1 MPVQTTQL
9 ENGLTLLVESI
20 PEVQSAAF
28 SLLLPAGSAYESEG
42 ANGTA
47 AALCDWM
54 FRGAGSRSHRELSAA
69 CDALGLQA
77 HESVTSS
84 HLVFQG
90 ACLASQ
96 LREVLALY
104 GDIVRRPTLPEDQFE
119 ATLQG
124 VAQSLMSLED
134 DPRQKVMVE
143 LTRRCFPHP
152 WNRPPEGSLEDLEEL
167 TPESIHEHFLNCVSP
182 REAILGVAGN
192 VSFDEVLQTVQLVY
206 GDWEPTGDAPAL
218 VAQPGSVKSDHLSQE
233 STQTQIGV
241 AYRAVPY
248 RHPDYYAAW
257 AAVNI
262 LSGGMSSRLNTEVR
276 EKRGLCYS
284 VYATLSSLR
293 DAGFVL
299 CYAGTTN
306 ERAAETLEVLLG
318 ELARLSEGVGEDE
331 LRRCQARAKS
341 ALIMSQESTSAR
353 AGSIARDWYH
363 RRRVMSLEEI
373 RRKIEA
379 LTPQHVLEYVHS
391 YPAADFT
398 VLTIGPEAISV
409 EPRRE

>member
-9 ENGLTLLVESI
+9 ENGLTLLVETI

-28 SLLLPAGSAYESEG
+28 SLLLPAGSACEPEG

-54 FRGAGSRSHRELSAA
+54 FRGAGARSHRELSAA
-69 CDALGLQA
+69 FDSLGLQSS
-77 HESVTSS
+77 ESVTSS

-90 ACLASQ
+90 ACLARDLS
-96 LREVLALY
+96 EVLTLY
-104 GDIVRRPTLPEDQFE
+104 GDVVRRPLFPEEQFE
-119 ATLQG
+119 PTMQG
-124 VAQSLMSLED
+124 IAQSLMSLED
-134 DPRQKVMVE
+134 DPRQKLMVE
-143 LTRRCFPHP
+143 LTRRCFPRP
-152 WNRPPEGSLEDLEEL
+152 WNRPTDGSLDEL
-167 TPESIHEHFLNCVSP
+167 DSITPESVREHFHNVISP
-182 REAILGVAGN
+182 REAILGIAGN
-192 VSFDEVLQTVQLVY
+192 VSFDDVLPAVQRVFGGWEASGEAPTLV
-206 GDWEPTGDAPAL
+206 
-218 VAQPGSVKSDHLSQE
+218 VQPGSVKSDHLQQE

-318 ELARLSEGVGEDE
+318 ELKRLKDGIGDDE

-363 RRRVMSLEEI
+363 LGRIVTLEEV
-373 RRKIEA
+373 RQKINA
-379 LTPQHVLEYVHS
+379 LTPQQVLDYVRHH
-391 YPAADFT
+391 PAADFT
-398 VLTIGPEAISV
+398 VMTIGPEAIG
-409 EPRRE
+409 RA